1 MEHDSIG
8 KRNKLGVVSG
18 VYIPVCLN
26 ILSILMFLRFGQI
39 LGQVGLLGMLGLML
53 IAYLVDFVTTL
64 SLSAIASNGEVKGG
78 GAYYLISR
86 SLGPEFGGSIGIL
99 FYLAQVL
106 NTALN
111 VVGLIDCIKLNFY
124 DIMPHGYWW
133 DYLFETVALVV
144 CTSLCLAGSSIF
156 AKASNALLVV
166 LVISI
171 LSIPISAMFN
181 PAFTDPVKGI
191 EFTGFSL
198 ETFKSNLFPH
208 TTGSEFAGFDT
219 FRSLF
224 GVLFP
229 ATSGIFAGASMSGDL
244 KNPSKA
250 IPKGTL
256 WAMLSTLVSYLLV
269 IFSLASSTT
278 HASFLRNGNVIQE
291 TNLYPPIIFA
301 GEFATT
307 FFSALMGLIGSAK
320 LMQALARDKLFPTL
334 SVFGKGT
341 KKADEPI
348 RAIFLTYVAAQV
360 AMFANLNQIATL
372 ISMGYQMT
380 FFVMNLACFLLK
392 IGSAPNFRPGFK
404 FFTWQSAAIGSI
416 LSAFAMF
423 FIDETYATTAVCL
436 LVFLFLLIHYLS
448 PPKHWGDVSQNLI
461 YHQVRKYLL
470 RLKPEH
476 IKFWRPQIILLVN
489 NPRRQTRLIQFC
501 NSMKKGALYILGHV
515 IVTDDFTS
523 GVAEAK
529 IQQTAWSKYISE
541 YSRIKA
547 FVQLTMS
554 PSITWGVRNLILSAG
569 LGGMRPNIAVIGFY
583 NMDDLRRSQPSLQ
596 VPEAQI
602 SPVSVTQ
609 DDTKSE
615 TTARRR
621 KRGDTSARLMEGS
634 LPTDVIRNEEM
645 MSATDYMTII
655 EDLALRYRLNV
666 AIGKGFESLE
676 TPRKDGANNKKYI
689 DLWPIQ
695 MSAAV
700 TADGQSVLTTNFDT
714 YTLILQLGYILRTV
728 PAWKEAYKLRVLV
741 FVEYESEVKEERARL
756 KALLEKLR
764 IDAQVL
770 VFWLASGDLPTYE
783 TIIHGRYQNPETDNL
798 VNGALKNEEWW
809 EDLQN
814 YRGSRSMSG
823 SQEFASITNVMESTV
838 GRPGL
843 YNPHS
848 EPDDL
853 RSRRRHSLA
862 QLTELPKKPTV
873 SQLVKLGINMGI
885 HTQNLPFSV
894 FDSSDSEFNGG
905 SDSDSDSDSSGTR
918 VVSGTFNDA
927 DSDTDEPI
935 RRPLLATL
943 HRRRSYGDVLSPN
956 RSKSPKKERKPKI
969 STSSTP
975 QSYGS
980 ITPIPQNNSDLPTGH
995 SRTGSNTSRG
1005 ILKPE
1010 RPPLARQGSKAMRFS
1025 SNLVP
1030 QTTITNED
1038 GTGPRI
1044 MFAENETRTPA
1055 FSRQSSI
1062 GLLNKAVEESELGD
1076 EGGINDKKVSFMEG
1090 VKSPARS
1097 RRNSGSIS
1105 ASRGTDNG
1113 GDASL
1118 NIAGLLSSY
1127 QFPGEDDVTNGSSY
1141 STQGFSLSFND
1152 LPSRAQHLILNELMS
1167 QQSRDTAVLFTTLP
1181 IPEENTCQS
1190 EESSLSYLSDVEVLC
1205 NGLPPTLLV
1214 LSNNMTVTV
1223 SL

>member
-1 MEHDSIG
+1 MEPGSIS

-39 LGQVGLLGMLGLML
+39 LGQVGLLGMLGLMS

-86 SLGPEFGGSIGIL
+86 SLGPEFGGSIGVL

-111 VVGLIDCIKLNFY
+111 VVGLIDCIKLNY
-124 DIMPHGYWW
+124 HDVMPHGYWW
-133 DYLFETVALVV
+133 DYLFETVALIV
-144 CTSLCLAGSSIF
+144 CTCLCLAGSSIF

-171 LSIPISAMFN
+171 LSIPLSAMFN

-198 ETFKSNLFPH
+198 DTFKSNLFPH
-208 TTGSEFAGFDT
+208 TSGSEFAGFDT

-244 KNPSKA
+244 RNPSKA

-256 WAMLSTLVSYLLV
+256 WAMLSTLVAYLLV
-269 IFSLASSTT
+269 IFSLAGSTT

-320 LMQALARDKLFPTL
+320 LMQALARDKLFPAL

-348 RAIFLTYVAAQV
+348 RAIFLTYIAAQF

-476 IKFWRPQIILLVN
+476 IKFWRPQIILLIN

-523 GVAEAK
+523 GVTEAK

-596 VPEAQI
+596 VPEAPI
-602 SPVSVTQ
+602 SPVSATQ
-609 DDTKSE
+609 EEPKSE
-615 TTARRR
+615 STVRRR

-634 LPTDVIRNEEM
+634 LPTDVIKNEEM
-645 MSATDYMTII
+645 MSATEYMTII

-666 AIGKGFESLE
+666 AIGKGFETLE
-676 TPRKDGANNKKYI
+676 TPRKDKSNTKKYI

-728 PAWKEAYKLRVLV
+728 PAWKETFKLRVLV
-741 FVEYESEVKEERARL
+741 FVEYEGEVNEERARL

-764 IDAQVL
+764 IDAEIL

-783 TIIHGRYQNPETDNL
+783 TIIHGRYQNPATDNL
-798 VNGALKNEEWW
+798 VNGVLKNEEWW

-814 YRGSRSMSG
+814 YRGSSSLTG
-823 SQEFASITNVMESTV
+823 SQEFASIANVMESTS

-853 RSRRRHSLA
+853 RARRRHSLA

-894 FDSSDSEFNGG
+894 FDSSDSEFDGS
-905 SDSDSDSDSSGTR
+905 SDSDSDTDSSGTR
-918 VVSGTFNDA
+918 VVSGTFNDV
-927 DSDTDEPI
+927 DSDMDEPI
-935 RRPLLATL
+935 RRPLLSTIR
-943 HRRRSYGDVLSPN
+943 RRRSYGDVLSPS
-956 RSKSPKKERKPKI
+956 RSKSPKKERKSKLSSP
-969 STSSTP
+969 STP

-980 ITPIPQNNSDLPTGH
+980 MTPIPRNNSDLSTG
-995 SRTGSNTSRG
+995 TSKNGATAGRG

-1010 RPPLARQGSKAMRFS
+1010 RPPLARQGSTAMRFS

-1038 GTGPRI
+1038 GTGPKI
-1044 MFAENETRTPA
+1044 MFAETDTRTPA
-1055 FSRQSSI
+1055 FSRQSSVTPLI
-1062 GLLNKAVEESELGD
+1062 KLDEDLDPLD
-1076 EGGINDKKVSFMEG
+1076 EGGMVDKKVSFMEG

-1097 RRNSGSIS
+1097 RRNSGSTS
-1105 ASRGTDNG
+1105 ASKNPDN
-1113 GDASL
+1113 GDASV
-1118 NIAGLLSSY
+1118 NIASLLSSY
-1127 QFPGEDDVTNGSSY
+1127 QFPGEDDANNGSSY

-1152 LPSRAQHLILNELMS
+1152 LPSRAQHLILNELMR
-1167 QQSRDTAVLFTTLP
+1167 QQSKDTAVLFTTLP

-1190 EESSLSYLSDVEVLC
+1190 EESSLAYLSDVEVLC